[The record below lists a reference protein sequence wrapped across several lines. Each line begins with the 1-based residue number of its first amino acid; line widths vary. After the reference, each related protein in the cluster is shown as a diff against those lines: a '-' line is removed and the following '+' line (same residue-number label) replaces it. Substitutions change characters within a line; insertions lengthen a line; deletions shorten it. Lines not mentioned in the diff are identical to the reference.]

1 MMAQIE
7 MRISNPQKNVDSSEF
22 AEMSRLLPFEGAQV
36 LELGCGR
43 ARWTRTLA
51 ERLPLKS
58 IIATEVDAVQH
69 QKNLQITDLHNV
81 SFRYGGAESIA
92 LEDDSVDLVIMLKSL
107 HHVPMEQMG
116 KALQEIYR
124 VLKPGGLAYI
134 SEPVYAG
141 DFNEILRLFND
152 EKSVRQAAF
161 NALREVVDRGL
172 FELVEEVFFLSESRF
187 EDYSEFEERI
197 LFATHLDK
205 EISTDLQQKVKAA
218 FTPHLGEGGAVFRN
232 PQRIDLLRKR
242 IE

>member
-69 QKNLQITDLHNV
+69 QKNLQITDLPNV

-124 VLKPGGLAYI
+124 VLKPGGLAYF

-161 NALREVVDRGL
+161 NALREVVDGGL

>member
-69 QKNLQITDLHNV
+69 QKNLQITDLPNV